1 MKLYGGIDLHSNN
14 SVIHIIDD
22 QGDSQLKKKVTNDLA
37 AIVTLLKPFQDKLT
51 GLVVESTYNWY
62 WLVDGLMEAGFK
74 VHLANTA
81 AIQQYSGLKHG
92 DDDRDANWLAN
103 MLRLSIL
110 PTGYIYPKEQRMQR
124 DLLRKRMQLVQQK
137 TANMLS
143 IQGLYDRH
151 LNRRI
156 NSNKLKQ
163 LTLAQI
169 DNDFDD
175 PNVRLAIGGNLI
187 VQNCLAQ
194 QIKAIEASLKL
205 QLKLTPEF
213 IQLTSIDGIGLT
225 LALTIMLETGDI
237 KRFDQVGH
245 YASYCRC
252 VSGAR
257 YSNGK
262 KKSSTNT
269 KNGNK
274 YLAWAFIE
282 AANFAIR
289 YNDTIKRYYQKKL
302 AKTKVVI
309 ARKTV
314 AHKLARACFYVL
326 RDQVEFDVNKAF
338 GCSKC

>member
-14 SVIHIIDD
+14 SVINLIDEN
-22 QGDSQLKKKVTNDLA
+22 SQVLIRKRMANSLE
-37 AIVTLLKPFQDKLT
+37 AIVTLLVPYRDDLV

-62 WLVDGLMEAGFK
+62 WLVDGLMDAGFE

-92 DDDRDANWLAN
+92 DDDSDANWLAN
-103 MLRLSIL
+103 MLRLDIL
-110 PTGYIYPKEQRMQR
+110 PEGYIYPKEERMLR

-137 TANMLS
+137 TQNLLS

-151 LNRRI
+151 LNRRL
-156 NSNKLKQ
+156 NSNKIKQ
-163 LTLAQI
+163 LSLEQLTA
-169 DNDFDD
+169 DFSD
-175 PNVRLAIGGNLI
+175 PNVCMAVNGNLAIL
-187 VQNCLAQ
+187 QCLTL
-194 QIKAIEASLKL
+194 QIKTIEESLKR
-205 QLKLTPEF
+205 QLKLRDEF
-213 IQLTSIDGIGLT
+213 INLTSIDGIGLT
-225 LALTIMLETGDI
+225 LGLTIMLETGSI
-237 KRFDQVGH
+237 SRFEKVGC

-252 VSGAR
+252 VNGAR

-262 KKSSTNT
+262 KKSNTNT

-289 YNDTIKRYYQKKL
+289 FNDTVKRYYQRKL
-302 AKTKVVI
+302 AKTNVVV
-309 ARKTV
+309 AKKAV

-326 RDQVEFDVNKAF
+326 RDQVEFDVDKAF
-338 GCSKC
+338 GYSK

>member
-14 SVIHIIDD
+14 SVIHLVDE
-22 QGDSQLKKKVTNDLA
+22 QGNNVLKKRVTNNLDS
-37 AIVTLLKPFQDKLT
+37 IVMLLRPFQDGIT

-92 DDDRDANWLAN
+92 DDDSDANWLAN
-103 MLRLSIL
+103 MLRLAIL
-110 PTGYIYPKEQRMQR
+110 PEGYIYPKEERMVR
-124 DLLRKRMQLVQQK
+124 DLLRKRLQLVQQN
-137 TANMLS
+137 TLNLLS
-143 IQGLYDRH
+143 IQGLYTRH
-151 LNRRI
+151 LNSRL

-163 LTLAQI
+163 LTQEQLAK
-169 DNDFDD
+169 DFTD
-175 PNVRLAIGGNLI
+175 PNVCLAVSGNL
-187 VQNCLAQ
+187 VVMQCLTQ
-194 QIKAIEASLKL
+194 QIRLIERSLKQ
-205 QLKLTPEF
+205 QLKLKDEF
-213 IQLTSIDGIGLT
+213 IHLTSIDGIGLI

-237 KRFDQVGH
+237 SRFDKVGN

-252 VSGAR
+252 VNGAR

-262 KKSSTNT
+262 KKSKTNT

-289 YNDTIKRYYQKKL
+289 YNDTVKRYYQRKCS
-302 AKTKVVI
+302 KTKVVI

-314 AHKLARACFYVL
+314 AHKLARACYYVL

-338 GCSKC
+338 GHSQ